1 MGTPNE
7 RQETPH
13 GASSMALYL
22 GPQPGREMAPFGHG
36 DRHLSSVIT

>member
-1 MGTPNE
+1 MGPL
-7 RQETPH
+7 PWPF
-13 GASSMALYL
+13 LYL